1 MPVSGRPGRSSDQA
15 GRESRISKKHGG
27 WALESAR
34 TISGC
39 LARLS
44 WMPVPSTPM
53 RPRPNP
59 GKNCLHQRWCG
70 FPAAWWNSTHSISYG
85 FIQMLPPSNPSG
97 YPLRNASLVLERNTY
112 GRSIVYFRSCQKRV
126 LELPSRWVAR
136 IKDACFLPFPR
147 VLILEA
153 GIWFHHEAAT
163 ASEFRQL
170 CGQPGESRRHDR
182 RLVTTPNAS
191 REAKSHVVLFMSCI
205 SRNLPLPHKHLDG
218 PRAIWPCYL
227 GSWKTDQQTHIHSF
241 VIWREICISKSSRFD
256 HGHGTVYGLKKG
268 GNNVAAAVVAPSGS
282 WRLIGSL
289 TSFRSRKEGVLVFV
303 RLQRESPRETP
314 SRQSVRRSLRPPRV
328 LVGRSP
334 IVFEIVGVLFYKK
347 HGNSS
352 HHSHP
357 TERASALFSQHPPIP
372 PWGSARTPSRAR
384 FQSPDVPLSTS
395 S

>member
-1 MPVSGRPGRSSDQA
+1 MVNCTVLQDEMVTCMKLLGVKDISELGPRCVSYSFLVCPPGADIVSVPRSTAEWLSVTSLTGEQGSTMPGSGRPGRSSDQA
-15 GRESRISKKHGG
+15 GRESRISKNAW

-70 FPAAWWNSTHSISYG
+70 FPAAFSYR

-97 YPLRNASLVLERNTY
+97 YPLRNASLVLTERNTY
-112 GRSIVYFRSCQKRV
+112 GIVSFRSSHKRV

-170 CGQPGESRRHDR
+170 CGQPWESRRHDR
-182 RLVTTPNAS
+182 RLVTTPNAP

-218 PRAIWPCYL
+218 PQAIWPCCL
-227 GSWKTDQQTHIHSF
+227 GRWKTDWS
-241 VIWREICISKSSRFD
+241 
-256 HGHGTVYGLKKG
+256 
-268 GNNVAAAVVAPSGS
+268 
-282 WRLIGSL
+282 
-289 TSFRSRKEGVLVFV
+289 GVLEMSE
-303 RLQRESPRETP
+303 RLKSQTSK
-314 SRQSVRRSLRPPRV
+314 
-328 LVGRSP
+328 P
-334 IVFEIVGVLFYKK
+334 IYIHL
-347 HGNSS
+347 
-352 HHSHP
+352 
-357 TERASALFSQHPPIP
+357 
-372 PWGSARTPSRAR
+372 
-384 FQSPDVPLSTS
+384 
-395 S
+395 